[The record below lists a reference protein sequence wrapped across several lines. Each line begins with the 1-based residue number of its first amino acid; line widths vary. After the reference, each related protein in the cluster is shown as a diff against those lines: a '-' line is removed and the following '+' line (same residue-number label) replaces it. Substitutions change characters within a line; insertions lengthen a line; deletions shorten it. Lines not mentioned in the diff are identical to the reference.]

1 MMSGNAQFIDNAGQ
15 SILCPFKLIKLLF
28 LVLYQE
34 DLLLLQCIL
43 ECTRC
48 YNGWFLKSKEIKLG
62 AAIYLK
68 WCMTF
73 DCINPII
80 TTQRTFAGCM
90 TSSSTRSHFIC
101 FEWWKWWW
109 WGGVGTKVSYAWTY
123 VSRNSTHHTHYVQGV
138 AYDPLGVY
146 VASQGSDRTVGVW
159 SRKKNAAAGGGG
171 GGGGAQK
178 DTKKKVLG
186 SKDKNQTANRT
197 STSTRAL
204 VVA

>member
-1 MMSGNAQFIDNAGQ
+1 M
-15 SILCPFKLIKLLF
+15 
-28 LVLYQE
+28 
-34 DLLLLQCIL
+34 
-43 ECTRC
+43 
-48 YNGWFLKSKEIKLG
+48 
-62 AAIYLK
+62 
-68 WCMTF
+68 
-73 DCINPII
+73 
-80 TTQRTFAGCM
+80 
-90 TSSSTRSHFIC
+90 
-101 FEWWKWWW
+101 
-109 WGGVGTKVSYAWTY
+109 SYAWTY

-159 SRKKNAAAGGGG
+159 SRKKNAAGGGG